1 MSDITIRPARDADS
15 AAVARL
21 AKLDSRS
28 LPAEHIDGVVLA
40 EICGEP
46 VAAIDTVSG
55 EHIADPFR
63 PTADVVELL
72 KVHASVPTA
81 RPVLGRRPGFALRTA

>member
-1 MSDITIRPARDADS
+1 MSDITIRPARDSDS

-28 LPAEHIDGVVLA
+28 LPAAHTSGVVLA
-40 EICGEP
+40 EICGEA
-46 VAAIDTVSG
+46 VAAIDTRSG
-55 EHIADPFR
+55 ETVADPFR

-72 KVHASVPTA
+72 KVHASLPLA
-81 RPVLGRRPGFALRTA
+81 RPVLRRRPGFALRTA